1 MSDFIFYASEI
12 NQHPFLSEEE
22 SQHCVK
28 VLRMKENEQLTIT
41 DGKGFFYDCT
51 LLQAHPKKCAVSI
64 NKVTKIDKTWNE
76 HIHLAFAPV
85 KNMDR
90 NEWFVE
96 KATEIGV
103 DEITLLQCR
112 FSERKEIKTDRLNK
126 IIVSAMKQSQQ
137 AYLPKLNPMTDF
149 DHFVRSCF
157 ERQKFVAHC
166 YQTPKT
172 LLAKAYWPNDDVLV
186 LIGPEGDF
194 SEEEVQLALDGGF
207 LPVSLGGNRLRTETA
222 CLAAVHTI
230 HVIDQ
235 IYHSP
240 INIANTNDHAISK

>member
-1 MSDFIFYASEI
+1 MSDSIFFAPDI
-12 NQHPFLSEEE
+12 RQHPFLTEDE

-28 VLRMKENEQLTIT
+28 VLRMKEGEQIVVT

-51 LLQAHPKKCAVSI
+51 LLQAHPKRCAVGI
-64 NKVTKIDKTWNE
+64 DRVTQIDKTRNE
-76 HIHLAFAPV
+76 HIHIAFAPV

-90 NEWFVE
+90 NEWFAE

-112 FSERKEIKTDRLNK
+112 FSERKEMKTDRLNK

-137 AYLPKLNPMTDF
+137 AYLPKLNPMIDF
-149 DHFVRSCF
+149 GHFVRSSF
-157 ERQKFVAHC
+157 EGQKFVAHC

-172 LLAKAYWPNDDVLV
+172 LLAKAYRPNEDVLI

-194 SEEEVQLALDGGF
+194 SEEEVHLAMDGGF
-207 LPVSLGGNRLRTETA
+207 LPVSLGENRLRTETA

-230 HVIDQ
+230 YVIDQ
-235 IYHSP
+235 INPSNHLQNSTNP
-240 INIANTNDHAISK
+240 ILK